1 MTTARRMILLLLFAT
16 LPVVAAPTSVWVL
29 DVKGAIGPATADYVS
44 RGLTDAGEAG
54 AQLVVLRMDTP
65 GGLDKSMRMIIKS
78 ILNAPF
84 PIATYVAPEGARA
97 ASAGT
102 YILYASHIAAMSPA
116 TNLGA
121 ATPVQIGTP
130 KLPTMP
136 EPGEDGE
143 QGSGKGKKDQDRSQD
158 QAPAPATAMERKVL
172 NDAVAYI
179 KGLAELR
186 KRNVDWAI
194 KAVRDAAS
202 LPAAEAL
209 ELNVIDIVAENLE
222 DLLRQLH
229 GRTVKVGERQ
239 VTLSTTDTSLTYH
252 QPDWRNEFLS
262 VITDPNVAYV
272 LMLLGMYGLI
282 FEFSNPGMGIPGIV
296 GAVCIVLAL
305 YAFQV
310 LPVSYAG
317 LGLIILG
324 ILLMVAEAF
333 APSFGMLGL
342 GGIISFVIGSIILMD
357 TRLPAFQIAL
367 PIIIAVATMS
377 GLILVFVLGMILRSR
392 RQRLVMGL
400 ATLKGSDAHVESLRG
415 DQPLVRLEGELWQVE
430 CDSPLEIGDRVR
442 VIAADGVTLKVEK
455 SGS

>member
-1 MTTARRMILLLLFAT
+1 MAAACRLLLLLLFVV
-16 LPVVAAPTSVWVL
+16 LPAAAAPTPVWVL
-29 DVKGAIGPATADYVS
+29 DVKGAIGPATADYIS
-44 RGLTDAGEAG
+44 RGLDDAGEAG
-54 AQLVVLRMDTP
+54 AELVVLRLDTP
-65 GGLDKSMRMIIKS
+65 GGLDKSMRQIIKA

-84 PIATYVAPEGARA
+84 PVATYVAPEGARA

-130 KLPTMP
+130 KMPTLPGS
-136 EPGEDGE
+136 EEDE
-143 QGSGKGKKDQDRSQD
+143 QKSDKEDKDKQQDR
-158 QAPAPATAMERKVL
+158 APVPATAMERKVL
-172 NDAVAYI
+172 NDAIAYI

-186 KRNVDWAI
+186 QRNVDWAI

-209 ELNVIDIVAENLE
+209 ELNVIDVVAENLQ
-222 DLLRQLH
+222 DLLRQLD
-229 GRTVKVGERQ
+229 GRTLKVGERE
-239 VTLSTTDTSLTYH
+239 VTLNTADTSLTYH

-367 PIIIAVATMS
+367 PIIFAVATMS
-377 GLILVFVLGMILRSR
+377 GLILVFVLGMILRTR
-392 RQRLVMGL
+392 RRRVVMGL
-400 ATLKGSDAHVESLRG
+400 ATLEGSDTQVESLRG
-415 DQPLVRLEGELWQVE
+415 DQALVRLEGELWQVQ
-430 CDSPLEIGDRVR
+430 CDSPLAIGDWVR
-442 VIAADGVTLKVEK
+442 VVNADGVTLKVEK
-455 SGS
+455 TGG